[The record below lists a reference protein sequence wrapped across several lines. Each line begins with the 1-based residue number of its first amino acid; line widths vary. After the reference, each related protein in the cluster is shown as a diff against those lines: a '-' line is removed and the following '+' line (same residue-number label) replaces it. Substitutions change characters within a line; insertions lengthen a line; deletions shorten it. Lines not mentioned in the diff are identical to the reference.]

1 MQISLRKTLFL
12 LLPFLSL
19 PLLSSAQLTLEINSI
34 KEYTGEMYIAV
45 YNSEES
51 FLDESKMYRQ
61 KIVAVEGEIL
71 RCDFPDLPS
80 GQYAIAIY
88 HDKNS
93 NEQFDTNFMGLP
105 KEGYGFSNDVM
116 GRFGPP
122 SFSAA
127 SFNTTSPNE
136 AKTVHLRLK

>member
-1 MQISLRKTLFL
+1 
-12 LLPFLSL
+12 
-19 PLLSSAQLTLEINSI
+19 
-34 KEYTGEMYIAV
+34 MYIAV
-45 YNSEES
+45 YNTEEG
-51 FLDESKMYRQ
+51 FLDEENMYRQ
-61 KIVAVEGEIL
+61 KIVPVEGAIL
-71 RCDFPDLPS
+71 KCHFPDLPV

-127 SFNTTSPNE
+127 GFNTASVNE
-136 AKTVHLRLK
+136 AKTVHIRLK